1 MPTRQKPNRLR
12 SRGGIGTGTG
22 TGVAIGIGAVLLISS
37 CSHGGS
43 RVASDQNN
51 PAGGGVKSQSAE
63 RDPYSGNQ
71 YRNPG
76 VNAFVESSVDPMSAF
91 SADVDTGSYT
101 VARKYVT
108 DGYRPHPDS
117 VRVEEYVN
125 YFDQGY
131 PAPTSGTFTLHA
143 DGAPSPFVQDPRH
156 NRVVRLG
163 VRAKDVTE
171 TDRRNASLTFV
182 VDTSGSMEQG
192 GRLELVKQS
201 LRMLVDEM
209 GTGDRVAIVAF
220 GDNSSVVVPSTPASD
235 RRTILAGIDQLRIG
249 GSTNAEAGLRSG
261 YAEAQNGFLAGGTNR
276 VILASDGVANV
287 GTTGPD
293 ALASQVRTA
302 AGKGVQLVTIGV
314 GMGNYND
321 VLMEQLA
328 DKGDGFYAYIDTVDE
343 AQRLFRERLM
353 STIEP
358 VALDA
363 NIGVVWDKEKV
374 VRYRLLGFENRSIPD
389 MAVNAPAVDGGEI
402 NAGHTV
408 TALYEISLAPGVEL
422 APDTQI
428 GIFGIRWIDPQTK
441 VLDGLMHPV
450 IAGDLAPSWES
461 ASPRLR
467 LDATVAQYADVLRNN
482 PYASRF
488 TLTDVARISDGLPRE
503 LPQDPDVAEFADLV
517 RRAAGSY

>member
-1 MPTRQKPNRLR
+1 MTTPVVRD
-12 SRGGIGTGTG
+12 RGPGPRR
-22 TGVAIGIGAVLLISS
+22 TGVGAGTVVGVCLLISS
-37 CSHGGS
+37 CGHGGS
-43 RVASDQNN
+43 RVVSDHNSTT
-51 PAGGGVKSQSAE
+51 GGGPKPSVP
-63 RDPYSGNQ
+63 RDAYTGNQ

-91 SADVDTGSYT
+91 AADVDTGSYT
-101 VARKYVT
+101 VARKYVA
-108 DGYRPHPDS
+108 DGNRPHPDS

-131 PAPTSGTFTLHA
+131 AAPATGTFALHA
-143 DGAPSPFVQDPRH
+143 DGAPSPFVQDAVH

-163 VRAKDVTE
+163 VRAKDVTD
-171 TDRRNASLTFV
+171 TTRRNASLTFV

-201 LRMLVDEM
+201 LRMLVDEL

-220 GDNSSVVVPSTPASD
+220 GDNSTVVLASTPASD
-235 RRTILAGIDQLRIG
+235 RRAILDGIDRLRIG
-249 GSTNAEAGLRSG
+249 GSTNAEAGLRTG
-261 YAEAQNGFLAGGTNR
+261 YTTAQTGYMPGGTNR

-287 GTTGPD
+287 GTTGAD
-293 ALASQVRTA
+293 ALASQVRA
-302 AGKGVQLVTIGV
+302 AAAKGIQLVTLGV

-328 DKGDGFYAYIDTVDE
+328 DKGDGFYAYIDSLGE

-353 STIEP
+353 TTIEP

-363 NIGVVWDKEKV
+363 NIGVVWDKDKV

-389 MAVNAPAVDGGEI
+389 MQVNAPAVDGGEV

-408 TALYEISLAPGVEL
+408 TALYEISLAPGAVL
-422 APDTQI
+422 APDQQI
-428 GIFGIRWIDPQTK
+428 GMFGIRWVDPQTK
-441 VLDGLMHPV
+441 ALDGLMHPV
-450 IAGDLAPSWES
+450 TAGDLAPSWEA

-517 RRAAGSY
+517 RRASGSY